1 MELTLIG
8 HDDRYAVEQLQMSLF
23 GDSSQGQAL
32 SALHRGS
39 TWLTASTKITHNG
52 KTATASRRLKAD
64 R

>member
-39 TWLTASTKITHNG
+39 TWLTASAKITLN
-52 KTATASRRLKAD
+52 
-64 R
+64 